1 MQGFKERYW
10 RFSLFALIL
19 GLGTAILVELGPFF
33 GGLLGAATIYILLRR
48 QMIYLTGQRRWRR
61 SIAASVLVVEAV
73 LCFLV
78 PISLIVW
85 LLVVKIQDITLDP
98 QKLVGHVKH
107 LADLVEAKTGYDLWQ
122 ENNLASL
129 LSYLP
134 KLGQW
139 VVKNIMSF
147 GVNVVALLFVLYFML
162 IGGCRMEQYVRE
174 ILPFSRGVTSDV
186 MREVRMIV
194 RSNAI
199 GIPLLAVAQGVVAYA
214 GYVLFRVPEPL
225 LWGVVTCFATIIPI
239 VGTALVWVPI
249 ALFLALDS
257 RWGGAVGLLLFGSL
271 VITQIDNVVR
281 FVLQK
286 KLADTH
292 PLVTIFGVII
302 GLSLFGFMGVIFG
315 PLLLEM
321 FIFCVDLF
329 KRRYLDGTPD
339 GKLFVPGDKR
349 TG

>member
-1 MQGFKERYW
+1 MLSFKERYW
-10 RFSLFALIL
+10 RFSLFGLIL

-33 GGLLGAATIYILLRR
+33 GGLLGAATIYVLLRR
-48 QMIYLTGQRRWRR
+48 QMMYLAERRKWRR
-61 SIAASVLVVEAV
+61 SLAATVLVVEAV

-85 LLVVKIQDITLDP
+85 LLVVKVQDITLDP
-98 QKLVGHVKH
+98 QKLVAHIKH
-107 LADLVEAKTGYDLWQ
+107 LADLIYARTGYDLWQ
-122 ENNLASL
+122 ENNLSSL

-147 GVNVVALLFVLYFML
+147 GVNVIALLFVLYFML
-162 IGGCRMEQYVRE
+162 IGGCRMEQYIRE
-174 ILPFSRGVTSDV
+174 ILPFSHTVTRNV

-199 GIPLLAVAQGVVAYA
+199 GIPLLAVAQGIVAYL
-214 GYVLFRVPEPL
+214 GYVVFKVPEPL

-249 ALFLALDS
+249 AFFMALGG
-257 RWGGAVGLLLFGSL
+257 RWGGAIGLVLFGML
-271 VITQIDNVVR
+271 VITQVDNVVR

-321 FIFCVDLF
+321 FIFCVNLF
-329 KRRYLDGTPD
+329 KKRYLDGTPD
-339 GKLFVPGDKR
+339 NQLFVPEEKHPG
-349 TG
+349 